1 MLKVS
6 FLLWAPLTAEIKSTA
21 LEEKGAPPRQEFAY
35 LAKDVFID
43 KYLADVVL
51 YGGTYRENVMRPSVQ
66 AALCLVT
73 GGKPSPNGKTCQP
86 SVYNDPTVIITHSLG
101 GYMLMDAVDDELRQE
116 HCAPNT
122 AASKILRNTK
132 FIYMMANQLALL
144 DLSTLHGYPHRLG
157 GSRPDDNL
165 AHRFANCWAKLK
177 ALSPFTTVGDQE
189 APSAEE
195 QVVAF
200 SDPNDILTWV
210 VHRNNLKLPRP
221 DWGSAQLT
229 NVYLSN
235 DEFSIP
241 LLFSEPSTA
250 HNGYLDNPTVMEMLV
265 CGMRNGA
272 INTCLPNGV
281 P

>member
-1 MLKVS
+1 M
-6 FLLWAPLTAEIKSTA
+6 
-21 LEEKGAPPRQEFAY
+21 
-35 LAKDVFID
+35 
-43 KYLADVVL
+43 
-51 YGGTYRENVMRPSVQ
+51 
-66 AALCLVT
+66 CLRI
-73 GGKPSPNGKTCQP
+73 G
-86 SVYNDPTVIITHSLG
+86 NDPTIIVTHSLG
-101 GYMLMDAVDDELRQE
+101 GYMLMDALDDDLRQE

-122 AASKILRNTK
+122 LANKVLRNTK
-132 FIYMMANQLALL
+132 YIYMMANQLALL
-144 DLSTLHGYPHRLG
+144 DLSTLRGYPHRLG
-157 GSRPDDNL
+157 GSQPNDDL
-165 AHRFANCWAKLK
+165 AHRLAMCWEKAKLD
-177 ALSPFTTVGDQE
+177 APSPVTTVGDQQ

-200 SDPNDILTWV
+200 SDPNDILTWLV
-210 VHRNNLKLPRP
+210 QRKNLKLPHS

-265 CGMRNGA
+265 CGMKNGP
-272 INTCLPNGV
+272 INTCLPNGI